1 MEVVAT
7 EGAEEVT
14 VGEVVATEAVLE
26 VVATVRADQGVPA
39 APLTDRK
46 KSAMV

>member
-1 MEVVAT
+1 MPAPVVAL
-7 EGAEEVT
+7 AL
-14 VGEVVATEAVLE
+14 AQAVLE